1 MRVLVSGGTGL
12 IGRALVRS
20 LEEDQHEVTLLARS
34 EGVKAPRI
42 LWDPE
47 RGVMDP
53 RLLEGFD
60 AVVHLAGESIANGRW
75 TAAIKERISESRT
88 RGTFFLADALAKSV
102 RPPKVMV
109 CASAVGF
116 YGNRG
121 EERLTEGS
129 LPGKGYLPEVCQ
141 AWESACSPA
150 VAKGIRVANLRF
162 GVVLSPQGG
171 ALKKML
177 LPFKFGLGGKIGSGQ
192 QWWSW
197 VSLEDVVGA
206 LRHVLSTDNLSGPI
220 NVTAPVSVRN
230 ADFTKMLGRAL
241 HRPAFLPLPAFAATL
256 VLGEMAEALLLASAN
271 VEPKKLLASG
281 YLFRHPTL
289 AQALPQLLKR

>member
-20 LEEDQHEVTLLARS
+20 LEEDHQEVTLLARS

-47 RGVMDP
+47 RGVMDT
-53 RLLEGFD
+53 RLLDGFD

-75 TAAIKERISESRT
+75 TEAIKERISESRT
-88 RGTFFLADALAKSV
+88 RGTFFLADSLAKSV
-102 RPPKVMV
+102 RPPKVML

-116 YGNRG
+116 YGDRG

-129 LPGKGYLPEVCQ
+129 LPGQGFLPAVCQ
-141 AWESACSPA
+141 AWESSCAPA

-162 GVVLSPQGG
+162 GVVLSPKGG

-206 LRHVLSTDNLSGPI
+206 LRHVLSTDSLSGPI
-220 NVTAPVSVRN
+220 NVTSPAPVRN
-230 ADFTKMLGRAL
+230 AEFTGTLGRAL
-241 HRPAFLPLPAFAATL
+241 HRPAILPLPAFAAKF
-256 VLGEMAEALLLASAN
+256 VLGEMAEALLLSSAR
-271 VEPKKLLASG
+271 VEPKKLLATG
-281 YLFRHPTL
+281 YVFRMPTL
-289 AQALPQLLKR
+289 RAVFEAL